1 MKNDGAGLKS
11 RIRSFGFALKGI
23 KQLFQSE
30 PNARIHLV
38 AAIAA
43 VFFGCFFGI
52 SSTEW
57 CWIFLAITLVFV
69 LEIVNTSIEKLVD
82 LVEPNFNPLA
92 GDVKDLVAGSVL
104 IGAIFAA
111 LVGIVIFF
119 PYAVAVLW

>member
-1 MKNDGAGLKS
+1 MKNDGPGLKS
-11 RIRSFGFALKGI
+11 RIKSFGFALKGI

-43 VFFGCFFGI
+43 VLLGCFFGI
-52 SSTEW
+52 SNAEW

-92 GDVKDLVAGSVL
+92 GDIKDLVAGSVL
-104 IGAIFAA
+104 ICAIFAA
-111 LVGIVIFF
+111 LVGCVIFF
-119 PYAVAVLW
+119 PYAVAVL